1 MGALWAQIE
10 LSYQILNILEGFKRS
25 KPLFIMKGSVKG
37 LINDLNINYL
47 ELVSYN
53 PDETQQLGR
62 RIGELAIAGDIF
74 LLVGSLGAGKTCL
87 TQGIAWGLGIKE
99 YTLSPSFVLIR
110 ELHGRLPLYHIDLY
124 RLDRIEEIA
133 DLGLDDYLY
142 GNGVC
147 AVEWAEK
154 GLSLLPPEHLLIKIG
169 YLGATKRHFQL
180 KPSGRRYLEM
190 VNQLKSLALTNQ
202 KGGSS

>member
-1 MGALWAQIE
+1 MPQARAKSSNSAGKIAC
-10 LSYQILNILEGFKRS
+10 
-25 KPLFIMKGSVKG
+25 
-37 LINDLNINYL
+37 L
-47 ELVSYN
+47 ELTSHS

-74 LLVGSLGAGKTCL
+74 LLVGNLGAGKTCL

-110 ELHGRLPLYHIDLY
+110 ELNGRLPLYHIDLY

-142 GNGVC
+142 GDGVC
-147 AVEWAEK
+147 VIEWAEK
-154 GLSLLPPEHLLIKIG
+154 ALSILPPEHLLIEIG
-169 YLGATKRHFQL
+169 YLGDTERRFQL
-180 KPSGRRYLEM
+180 KPSGRRYLKM
-190 VNQLKSLALTNQ
+190 VNQLKSPALTNQ